1 MKNYDSSKPSK
12 YIMYLDTNN
21 LFGWAMSQCLP
32 TGGFKWMSQK
42 KIEKTNL
49 ATHTKNSKK
58 GLILE
63 VDLE

>member
-1 MKNYDSSKPSK
+1 
-12 YIMYLDTNN
+12 MYLDTNN

-49 ATHTKNSKK
+49 ATYTKNSKK